1 MKLSKGTARGQAK
14 DSGRV
19 PGGAGWYG
27 GCASAQD
34 KPPCGTR
41 RTSSFNET
49 TIGSTD
55 QHLVVSWSI
64 RVSALC
70 LAPARHGSG
79 LDVTADGYQGGET
92 LHEFQRLQVLPI
104 RLPSEFVLAATTQAG
119 ISVVGPRY
127 PYQQLIW
134 NQYGGLTT
142 TYCDPW
148 G

>member
-1 MKLSKGTARGQAK
+1 MEAACLSPSKGIRCN
-14 DSGRV
+14 RRR
-19 PGGAGWYG
+19 
-27 GCASAQD
+27 
-34 KPPCGTR
+34 GTR
-41 RTSSFNET
+41 
-49 TIGSTD
+49 
-55 QHLVVSWSI
+55 
-64 RVSALC
+64 A
-70 LAPARHGSG
+70 
-79 LDVTADGYQGGET
+79 GEP

-104 RLPSEFVLAATTQAG
+104 RLPSECVLAATTQAG

>member
-1 MKLSKGTARGQAK
+1 MNSQRN
-14 DSGRV
+14 
-19 PGGAGWYG
+19 
-27 GCASAQD
+27 
-34 KPPCGTR
+34 
-41 RTSSFNET
+41 F
-49 TIGSTD
+49 GS
-55 QHLVVSWSI
+55 
-64 RVSALC
+64 
-70 LAPARHGSG
+70 APARHGS
-79 LDVTADGYQGGET
+79 DVTADGAPGA

>member
-1 MKLSKGTARGQAK
+1 VVGHFSDTLRAAVLDLLS
-14 DSGRV
+14 
-19 PGGAGWYG
+19 YG
-27 GCASAQD
+27 SVECSVA
-34 KPPCGTR
+34 
-41 RTSSFNET
+41 
-49 TIGSTD
+49 
-55 QHLVVSWSI
+55 
-64 RVSALC
+64 
-70 LAPARHGSG
+70 GSG
-79 LDVTADGYQGGET
+79 VLGMISERNFGWARARYGSGSDVTRGRGTQGGEP

-119 ISVVGPRY
+119 ICVVGPRY

>member
-1 MKLSKGTARGQAK
+1 MISLRNFVFGASTPWKRIRCNRGR
-14 DSGRV
+14 G
-19 PGGAGWYG
+19 
-27 GCASAQD
+27 
-34 KPPCGTR
+34 
-41 RTSSFNET
+41 
-49 TIGSTD
+49 
-55 QHLVVSWSI
+55 I
-64 RVSALC
+64 RA
-70 LAPARHGSG
+70 
-79 LDVTADGYQGGET
+79 

-104 RLPSEFVLAATTQAG
+104 RLPSEFVLAATTQTG